1 MKMSTLANLRGS
13 LRRSPFEVEV
23 HPEVRDRAFGQS
35 AMGSTFRSRGVLGDG
50 FHLLAAADL

>member
-1 MKMSTLANLRGS
+1 MSTLANLRGS

-23 HPEVRDRAFGQS
+23 HPEVRDRAFGWP